1 MLNEFVLIMNQ
12 TQSNQDVNANSRGSL
27 LKEMEVDSDSELPE
41 FSLPPKSVVKRPRKS
56 IKKRYTVF
64 VQLRLSP
71 NFYINIEVY

>member
-1 MLNEFVLIMNQ
+1 MNQ

>member
-1 MLNEFVLIMNQ
+1 MNQ

-56 IKKRYTVF
+56 IKKRYIYSICAAAIITKF
-64 VQLRLSP
+64 L
-71 NFYINIEVY
+71 YKY